1 MALEDFFT
9 LSEMKDGLA
18 NLVRVEELLSIMHN
32 QKDSIRNIVGDAA
45 RQWATVANIIA
56 ATERKDCLDHFIR
69 LNGLSYLNHWL
80 QEAQKQSDDN
90 SDSSTEELISATL
103 RALERLP
110 VERDASSASGIGVT
124 IKQLHGYGRG
134 ENIQEKVESLSLKW
148 SLSED
153 SDMNC
158 QPADGEVAS
167 CNDGLKSSPQAP
179 GEEQQQQ
186 EEEEEGV
193 QSADPALG
201 VPPSDDLPDEGVADE
216 SVTNQKSSDQSSPCD
231 LSNAVDKDGAS
242 AEVNAQSSSPAPAP
256 SQENLPTAEPVLAAS
271 GSASTAPSPPPEA
284 GDKDA
289 DEKSD
294 ASDGNDASNGV
305 EDMDIE
311 VNMKEPSPC
320 ASSPNDVPYISP
332 ETSLRKMDVMGKSSD
347 GKATGNEP
355 GLKAEKSVESKISSA
370 SSKRSVNAK
379 AVVSELKQGRSEIG
393 LDYGEIDALEV
404 ARQVAIEVEREVV
417 DYREPF
423 CSSSPEVTSG
433 GENMD
438 SSSIDLAENTTRG
451 GAGSEERNEN
461 GSSSKK
467 DVSEDSSS
475 KDSTRNSDAAAGVK
489 KSAAEPASP
498 KSVSSV
504 HESVG
509 NSEKKTCDFDLNE
522 DFCSEEA
529 DCPMAPTAAPATN
542 LSTPIPV
549 AAPKGAAALP
559 VTPLHFEG
567 ELGWRGSAATS
578 AFRPASPRRTP
589 DGERSLSGPKQKA
602 AFFTIDLNIADG
614 EDNEDSAVNNNLLDG
629 RSSSIPSDKSSM
641 EMSSRADRLK
651 LDLNRSEDEDII
663 PNQASYWRPPYH
675 QHHQNGNRCTSPA
688 SSSSSRQPSLRD
700 FDLND
705 DPSTFDACGSSSLGI
720 STSKESAAYRGYN
733 KFEDPAAVTI
743 MGSRMAVER
752 RDLAAQQTQ
761 RATFSGSSSGLCLD
775 SGAATRGASAP
786 YPPMPPHGFSYHGLQ
801 MGPAMSILP
810 PFYGPG
816 SIPYMVDSSGTAV
829 VPQIL
834 SSPGLGA
841 TGGSSGGSGGR
852 PPFFMSV
859 VGPPSGLNMV
869 GGGGPRPGLDLN
881 SGAAH
886 GGEGGGGREIIGNF
900 KHMQGSSGFMEDRV
914 ASASQMPAGSG
925 MVLKRK
931 EPECGWDPPYTF
943 GCKQATSWQ

>member
-110 VERDASSASGIGVT
+110 VERMQAKISKKRWKT
-124 IKQLHGYGRG
+124 
-134 ENIQEKVESLSLKW
+134 LSLKW

-179 GEEQQQQ
+179 GR
-186 EEEEEGV
+186 
-193 QSADPALG
+193 
-201 VPPSDDLPDEGVADE
+201 
-216 SVTNQKSSDQSSPCD
+216 
-231 LSNAVDKDGAS
+231 
-242 AEVNAQSSSPAPAP
+242 SSS
-256 SQENLPTAEPVLAAS
+256 SRRRRRRVCSRQIQLLDF
-271 GSASTAPSPPPEA
+271 SPQ
-284 GDKDA
+284 
-289 DEKSD
+289 
-294 ASDGNDASNGV
+294 DGF
-305 EDMDIE
+305 
-311 VNMKEPSPC
+311 
-320 ASSPNDVPYISP
+320 
-332 ETSLRKMDVMGKSSD
+332 MGNSSD

-451 GAGSEERNEN
+451 GL
-461 GSSSKK
+461 
-467 DVSEDSSS
+467 
-475 KDSTRNSDAAAGVK
+475 AA
-489 KSAAEPASP
+489 KSGMKMASP

-663 PNQASYWRPPYH
+663 PN

-914 ASASQMPAGSG
+914 ASASQLPAGSG